1 MAFSACSGNGNK
13 AAAVEATDTV
23 QAAAAPAAAPAPA
36 HEAVIEVAT
45 NTPDLD
51 AYKGRLAVVDFNAVW
66 CGPCRKYGPT
76 FHAVAEQMKD
86 VAVFLSVNVDS
97 CQEIATKYVGP
108 YIPQTTVIR
117 PNGEYVSKAGQ
128 LSEQELKAFIDSVA
142 ALD

>member
-66 CGPCRKYGPT
+66 CGPCRKY
-76 FHAVAEQMKD
+76 
-86 VAVFLSVNVDS
+86 
-97 CQEIATKYVGP
+97 
-108 YIPQTTVIR
+108 
-117 PNGEYVSKAGQ
+117 
-128 LSEQELKAFIDSVA
+128 
-142 ALD
+142 